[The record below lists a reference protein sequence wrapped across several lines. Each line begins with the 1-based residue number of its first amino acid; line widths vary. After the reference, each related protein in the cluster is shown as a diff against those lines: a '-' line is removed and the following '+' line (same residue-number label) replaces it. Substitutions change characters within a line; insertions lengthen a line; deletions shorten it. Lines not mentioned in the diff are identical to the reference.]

1 MWCASLLFSVV
12 IFLSSSALGQVEVD
26 VPAECGSSAQF
37 QAELQR
43 VPGYSKEALPLTQ
56 VRIRPKDA
64 ASYELQ
70 VMQSGQAMRTFSD
83 ANCVTLFRTALVVA
97 AASIPAPDSSTAA
110 PTPSSEVEPTPASP
124 LAAEPTTTPAT
135 TTPISTTPP
144 SATLPA
150 VQLTPD
156 SAQPV
161 PSQPEA
167 TTSEPATAP
176 SSAADPKDT
185 RATKRKSTT
194 SASEKLLLRPSV
206 GVAAGAAW
214 GLSPSVAPLFEALG
228 TLHIKSWGASL
239 ALRYVPPTQEL
250 TSDEVGMRVQSFG
263 ARAAALFMPTSWL
276 SLQAG
281 LTVYG
286 MIAEGIE
293 VRSPKTDLVWVTAPE
308 LELAGSPLQLG
319 DFTAEFALQGRI
331 ALNRPVFQLQPDTEV
346 YRTPR
351 FGAAVLF
358 RINWSPR

>member
-1 MWCASLLFSVV
+1 LFSVV

-64 ASYELQ
+64 TSYVLQ
-70 VMQSGQAMRTFSD
+70 VMQSGQATRTFTD
-83 ANCVTLFRTALVVA
+83 TNCVTLFRTALVVA
-97 AASIPAPDSSTAA
+97 AASIPAPDSATAA
-110 PTPSSEVEPTPASP
+110 PTPSSDVEPTPVSP
-124 LAAEPTTTPAT
+124 VTAEPTTAPAAT
-135 TTPISTTPP
+135 TPSGATPP
-144 SATLPA
+144 TATLPA

-156 SAQPV
+156 SAQTA
-161 PSQPEA
+161 PSQAEA
-167 TTSEPATAP
+167 KTSEPASAP

-185 RATKRKSTT
+185 RDTEYKSTT
-194 SASEKLLLRPSV
+194 SASEQLRLRPRV
-206 GVAAGAAW
+206 GIAAGAAW
-214 GLSPSVAPLFEALG
+214 GLSPKVAPLFEVLG
-228 TLHIKSWGASL
+228 ALHIKSWGVSL
-239 ALRYVPPTQEL
+239 ALRYVPPAQEL

-276 SLQAG
+276 SVQAG

-319 DFTAEFALQGRI
+319 AFTAEIVLQGRI

-351 FGAAVLF
+351 FGAAALF